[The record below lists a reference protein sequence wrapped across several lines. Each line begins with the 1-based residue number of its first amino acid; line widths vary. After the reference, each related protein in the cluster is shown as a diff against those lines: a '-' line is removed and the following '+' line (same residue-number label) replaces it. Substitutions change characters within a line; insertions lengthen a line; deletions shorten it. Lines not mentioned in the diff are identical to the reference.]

1 MRVGVAM
8 PVVVQVEA
16 VVIVVE
22 EVEVR
27 FESVIKIIR
36 LQTV

>member
-1 MRVGVAM
+1 M

-27 FESVIKIIR
+27 FESVIKIFD
-36 LQTV
+36 